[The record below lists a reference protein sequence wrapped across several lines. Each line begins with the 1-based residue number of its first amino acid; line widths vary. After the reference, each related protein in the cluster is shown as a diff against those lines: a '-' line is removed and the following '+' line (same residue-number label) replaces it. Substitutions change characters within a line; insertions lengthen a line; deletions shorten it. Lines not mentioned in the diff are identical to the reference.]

1 MPLQIIFPSV
11 TKIENIDF
19 STDARP
25 GPSTKAKLHKLTTDF
40 TIKTLASL
48 ERKKNNENKCW
59 FNPSIK
65 NNQ

>member
-48 ERKKNNENKCW
+48 ERKKNNENKC
-59 FNPSIK
+59 
-65 NNQ
+65 